1 MTTPVIWK
9 WSHKKYLLAKHIADG
24 DTNKE
29 AGRKV
34 GLARETVQ
42 GYMNRVPEFRA
53 YVDKI
58 TLENE
63 LVSRSGTIRALV
75 RKVREKE
82 EVTASDKSTHLE
94 YLKFLRDVV
103 KENDNDVTK
112 LEVTF
117 K

>member
-1 MTTPVIWK
+1 MTAPLTWH
-9 WSHKKYLLAKHIADG
+9 WTHDRYQLAKHIAEG
-24 DTNKE
+24 DYYKV
-29 AGRKV
+29 AAHKV
-34 GLARETVQ
+34 GLAEATVKR
-42 GYMNRVPEFRA
+42 YMTQVPEFRA

-63 LVSRSGTIRALV
+63 IVSRAGTV
-75 RKVREKE
+75 RLLMNKIREKG
-82 EVTASDKSTHLE
+82 EVTELDKSTHLD

-103 KENDNDVTK
+103 KEEDTDVTE